1 MKPGITGLWQATG
14 RSDTDYDSRVA
25 LDVQYVLNWSPW
37 MDIWILVRTAFAVL
51 FMRGAC

>member
-14 RSDTDYDSRVA
+14 RSDTDYGSRVA

-37 MDIWILVRTAFAVL
+37 MDLWIVLRTAVAVL
-51 FMRGAC
+51 TMKGAR